1 MKGGWS
7 GVPVSETSEV
17 GPREDN
23 HSMAMVEAV
32 TSEEPVG
39 ERISIR
45 FNLTPKDN
53 LERTFTSVWYP
64 TDNRFRRKP
73 RVIAKPVR
81 APVAMNLNWCFHL
94 TVL

>member
-7 GVPVSETSEV
+7 GVPESETSEV
-17 GPREDN
+17 GPSEDN
-23 HSMAMVEAV
+23 HSMAMTVTK
-32 TSEEPVG
+32 TSEEAVG

-53 LERTFTSVWYP
+53 LERPFPTPMLSLKP

-81 APVAMNLNWCFHL
+81 APVAINLN
-94 TVL
+94 